1 MIVMGL
7 YYRGWVTKL
16 LSSSEEKNF
25 NVPWPQT
32 TWQLPT
38 TCAVIGCSGD
48 GSLDVGLEPLLDKL
62 LERINTASGRV
73 AVKELNE
80 IKVTFN
86 KETILLTI
94 DPCSFGKLNLSS
106 FAATQQDLIRC
117 SSSWGTWSCLRAMR
131 DKCSCATWRRCPCAT
146 STRGIKAS
154 HA

>member
-7 YYRGWVTKL
+7 YYRGWVTRL

-25 NVPWPQT
+25 NVSWPQT

-48 GSLDVGLEPLLDKL
+48 GSLDVALEPLLDKL

-94 DPCSFGKLNLSS
+94 DPFSFGS
-106 FAATQQDLIRC
+106 LI
-117 SSSWGTWSCLRAMR
+117 
-131 DKCSCATWRRCPCAT
+131 
-146 STRGIKAS
+146 
-154 HA
+154 